1 VSGNVIV
8 NERIDQMTLGGR
20 VITMPI
26 CGVFEIRDGRI
37 ARWTEYYD
45 GTPLQSA

>member
-1 VSGNVIV
+1 M

-20 VITMPI
+20 VVNMPI

-37 ARWTEYYD
+37 ARWTD
-45 GTPLQSA
+45 CLTHRDSAPLQSE